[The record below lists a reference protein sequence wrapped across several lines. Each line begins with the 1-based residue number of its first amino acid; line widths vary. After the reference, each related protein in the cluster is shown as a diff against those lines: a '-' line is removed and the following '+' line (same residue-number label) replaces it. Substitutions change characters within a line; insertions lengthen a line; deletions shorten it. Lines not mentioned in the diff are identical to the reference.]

1 MARPEAFN
9 ADRNLYRSKD
19 GARIVE
25 EDDPEA
31 LTLAYAVGDMVDAE
45 TAKAHQLG
53 PRPAKG
59 EAAKSEAAKP
69 AAAAEDA
76 EVEPEHKRA
85 AASEDKARKAPQEDK

>member
-1 MARPEAFN
+1 MASFN

-53 PRPAKG
+53 PRPAKDA
-59 EAAKSEAAKP
+59 AAKADAAKP
-69 AAAAEDA
+69 DAGVAEA
-76 EVEPEHKRA
+76 EPEHKRA
-85 AASEDKARKAPQEDK
+85 AASEDKARKAPQEDKGA